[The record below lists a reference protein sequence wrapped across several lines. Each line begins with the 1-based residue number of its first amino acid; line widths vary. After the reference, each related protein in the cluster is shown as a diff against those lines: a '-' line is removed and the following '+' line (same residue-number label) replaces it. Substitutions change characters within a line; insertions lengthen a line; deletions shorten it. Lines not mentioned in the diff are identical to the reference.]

1 MDKRVKQLSGANM
14 DIDLTS
20 DASDIHWKQTVC
32 PWNEEENTKEHKCA
46 VKNTSI
52 CKYFC
57 GIKYIC
63 HDYTGTLK
71 AQEEEVTEL
80 KFFAPD
86 KLPSEMKSVSIEWVR
101 KVSEYLKQNG

>member
-1 MDKRVKQLSGANM
+1 MELGESFEECARREVFEETGLVCGKLEFFATVSGKDYYNVYPNGDQA
-14 DIDLTS
+14 
-20 DASDIHWKQTVC
+20 
-32 PWNEEENTKEHKCA
+32 
-46 VKNTSI
+46 
-52 CKYFC
+52 YFC

-63 HDYTGTLK
+63 REYTGTLK

-80 KFFAPD
+80 KFFASD